1 MTQKVKLL
9 HPIIAIISTG
19 FLLYGQSLF
28 FDYSNFD
35 DNVLILDNQAYISD
49 FSNFFDAFKR
59 TVFITGTDVFYRP
72 IETIWFMLNAQVAG
86 SDLFFYHFTS
96 ILLHCIAT
104 YLVYVLLKRLHNSEQ
119 TSFLLSLIFLV
130 HPLGSQ
136 AVAWIPGVVDVLV
149 AVFSISSFLF
159 FLNFIENKKQK
170 DFLLHI
176 LFFALAL
183 YTKEIAACIALVC
196 VAYFLINKHK
206 NGIHTRLI
214 MFVVG
219 WVSVGFIWF
228 AMRQASLDGQNQK
241 HIFEMVASVFV
252 NIPSILQYLGK
263 VFFPFNLSVMP
274 VIADTHFT
282 FGGLALIIIAYS
294 LKSSSNKRKSML
306 LFASIWFIFFLL
318 PTLIQTSVFRVHQS
332 YEHRMY
338 LPLVGVLL
346 FIAEF
351 DWMKF
356 FSFSKVQHK
365 AVSITVLMALFLIT
379 IIHSRSFANTYSFL
393 KNAVATSPSS
403 SLAHRNMGIYYQDVN
418 QLKEAS
424 ESYVLSLMLNPHE
437 KDLHNNLGVIYD
449 TWGKFDLAAKEFR
462 MEVEMN
468 PTNKQALHNLS
479 LLNARKEK
487 KGDGNKNLF
496 LNEIANGRALMQQG
510 KTKEAESLFVNIL
523 NHDSLNTQAL
533 FNLGILYY
541 GFKQLDAA
549 EALWRRAAE
558 IDTTYT
564 DAYSNLAISLAQ
576 QGKNKEAEIIL
587 KKVISSNPDFLD
599 GYFNLANFYAKNN
612 NEKEAIFYLTELKRR
627 GVTKDQILKRGI
639 KLSPELERVFK

>member
-1 MTQKVKLL
+1 
-9 HPIIAIISTG
+9 
-19 FLLYGQSLF
+19 
-28 FDYSNFD
+28 
-35 DNVLILDNQAYISD
+35 
-49 FSNFFDAFKR
+49 
-59 TVFITGTDVFYRP
+59 
-72 IETIWFMLNAQVAG
+72 
-86 SDLFFYHFTS
+86 
-96 ILLHCIAT
+96 
-104 YLVYVLLKRLHNSEQ
+104 
-119 TSFLLSLIFLV
+119 
-130 HPLGSQ
+130 
-136 AVAWIPGVVDVLV
+136 
-149 AVFSISSFLF
+149 
-159 FLNFIENKKQK
+159 
-170 DFLLHI
+170 
-176 LFFALAL
+176 
-183 YTKEIAACIALVC
+183 
-196 VAYFLINKHK
+196 
-206 NGIHTRLI
+206 
-214 MFVVG
+214 
-219 WVSVGFIWF
+219 
-228 AMRQASLDGQNQK
+228 
-241 HIFEMVASVFV
+241 
-252 NIPSILQYLGK
+252 
-263 VFFPFNLSVMP
+263 
-274 VIADTHFT
+274 
-282 FGGLALIIIAYS
+282 
-294 LKSSSNKRKSML
+294 
-306 LFASIWFIFFLL
+306 
-318 PTLIQTSVFRVHQS
+318 
-332 YEHRMY
+332 
-338 LPLVGVLL
+338 
-346 FIAEF
+346 
-351 DWMKF
+351 
-356 FSFSKVQHK
+356 
-365 AVSITVLMALFLIT
+365 
-379 IIHSRSFANTYSFL
+379 
-393 KNAVATSPSS
+393 
-403 SLAHRNMGIYYQDVN
+403 
-418 QLKEAS
+418 
-424 ESYVLSLMLNPHE
+424 MLNPHE